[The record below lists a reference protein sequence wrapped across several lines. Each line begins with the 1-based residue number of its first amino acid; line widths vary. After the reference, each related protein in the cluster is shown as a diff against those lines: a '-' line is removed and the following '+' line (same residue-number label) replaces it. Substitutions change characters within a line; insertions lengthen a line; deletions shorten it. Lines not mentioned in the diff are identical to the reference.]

1 MPPSPGHAST
11 EGPRGFG
18 TVRRAQA
25 DERSQPDNDRSA
37 RSHDEDP
44 LDECVRTFRIEN
56 EQDVKTQLISGNYF

>member
-1 MPPSPGHAST
+1 MPPSPGLANT
-11 EGPRGFG
+11 KRPRGFD
-18 TVRRAQA
+18 TVRREQA
-25 DERSQPDNDRSA
+25 DERSQPGNDRSA